1 MGVYQPKVRGGTTG
15 VWWMRFRIGGRQIR
29 ESTGTTRKTVA
40 VEAERVRRLELERA
54 LNGLATVESRAA
66 RIATVREAVSAYA
79 ESYAVNHRAK
89 STVFTEGRVAH
100 LKRLIGDKL
109 LSDLTEHAVRNYI
122 RDRLAETASNRTI
135 NMEIGVLGR
144 AVAQARGSR
153 LTWMHL
159 WPNVRPLEERSDI
172 GRAITHEEEA
182 RLFDAIGKSRR
193 TLIGPFVR
201 IALATGMRYG
211 EILSLTWGQID
222 FAAQILTVGS
232 KAKTK
237 ASAGRRMPVVPNLL
251 EVLRIHRDWFVSNLG
266 PVQPHWFLFPL
277 RVTGGFDPERACT
290 DVSRA
295 WDFARKQA
303 KVDCRF
309 HDLRHT
315 AISRMAEAGIPDRV
329 VMQIAGHVSR
339 AMLARY
345 SHMSMASM
353 RDAMEVI
360 APNKN
365 DRVSKQI
372 DQQRALETFPTV
384 GMVV

>member
-1 MGVYQPKVRGGTTG
+1 
-15 VWWMRFRIGGRQIR
+15 
-29 ESTGTTRKTVA
+29 
-40 VEAERVRRLELERA
+40 
-54 LNGLATVESRAA
+54 
-66 RIATVREAVSAYA
+66 
-79 ESYAVNHRAK
+79 
-89 STVFTEGRVAH
+89 
-100 LKRLIGDKL
+100 
-109 LSDLTEHAVRNYI
+109 
-122 RDRLAETASNRTI
+122 
-135 NMEIGVLGR
+135 
-144 AVAQARGSR
+144 
-153 LTWMHL
+153 
-159 WPNVRPLEERSDI
+159 
-172 GRAITHEEEA
+172 
-182 RLFDAIGKSRR
+182 
-193 TLIGPFVR
+193 
-201 IALATGMRYG
+201 
-211 EILSLTWGQID
+211 
-222 FAAQILTVGS
+222 
-232 KAKTK
+232 
-237 ASAGRRMPVVPNLL
+237 
-251 EVLRIHRDWFVSNLG
+251 
-266 PVQPHWFLFPL
+266 VQPHWFLFPL